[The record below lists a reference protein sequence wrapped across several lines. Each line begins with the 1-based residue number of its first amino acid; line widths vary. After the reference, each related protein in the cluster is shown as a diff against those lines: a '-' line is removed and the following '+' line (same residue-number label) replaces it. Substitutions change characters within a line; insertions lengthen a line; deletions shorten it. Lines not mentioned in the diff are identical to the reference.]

1 MKRDGGLMG
10 VSVVVMSPFK
20 QQQSLLKLK
29 ETSSGPDVQGDAQG
43 MWQACTKPE
52 PEPDP
57 NPEPDPH
64 HSTFTLILTPTLT
77 QTPTLTLTLTQL

>member
-43 MWQACTKPE
+43 MWQARSKPE
-52 PEPDP
+52 PDFNPDPDSSPDP
-57 NPEPDPH
+57 NPDPNPNPNPDPN
-64 HSTFTLILTPTLT
+64 PN
-77 QTPTLTLTLTQL
+77 